1 MFVDACA
8 IVSILSE
15 EPTAAAYRGALDQV
29 TAATT
34 SPLAAFE
41 AVLVLA
47 RPEKFACDIAKAQEI
62 VLTFLDERDIVLRQE
77 GDARALLGLA
87 VDVAQMHGVGKRR
100 LSSFDC
106 FHYAQAKFMRQRLL
120 TLDGLLRQTDVETAP

>member
-15 EPTAAAYRGALDQV
+15 EPTAAAYQGALDTV

-41 AVLVLA
+41 AILVLA
-47 RPEKFACDIAKAQEI
+47 RPEKFACDMATAQAV
-62 VLTFLDERDIVLRQE
+62 VLTFLDEREIALSQDCE
-77 GDARALLGLA
+77 PKALLGLA
-87 VDVAQMHGVGKRR
+87 IDVARLHGVGKRH

-106 FHYAQAKFMRQRLL
+106 FHYAQAKLTRQTLL
-120 TLDGLLRQTDVETAP
+120 TLDELLRQTNIETAP

>member
-15 EPTAAAYRGALDQV
+15 EQTATSYRDALDRV
-29 TAATT
+29 TVATT

-41 AVLVLA
+41 AILVLA
-47 RPEKFACDIAKAQEI
+47 RPEKFACNITKAHEI

-77 GDARALLGLA
+77 GDAKALLGLA

-106 FHYAQAKFMRQRLL
+106 FHYAQAKLARLKLL
-120 TLDGLLRQTDVETAP
+120 TLDDLLRRTDADTAP

>member
-8 IVSILSE
+8 IVSILSR
-15 EPTAAAYRGALDQV
+15 EPTATAYESELDRV

-41 AVLVLA
+41 AILVLA
-47 RPEKFACDIAKAQEI
+47 RPEKFACDIGTAHKI
-62 VLTFLDERDIVLRQE
+62 VLTFLEERDIGLRQE
-77 GDARALLGLA
+77 GDARVLLGHA
-87 VDVAQMHGVGKRR
+87 VAIAQLHGVGKRR

-106 FHYAQAKFMRQRLL
+106 FHYAHARIARQTLL
-120 TLDGLLRQTDVETAP
+120 TLDELLRQTDIETAP

>member
-8 IVSILSE
+8 IVAILSE
-15 EPTAAAYRGALDQV
+15 EVTAPAYRGALDQV

-41 AVLVLA
+41 AILVLA
-47 RPEKFACDIAKAQEI
+47 RPEKFACDIATAQEV
-62 VLTFLDERDIVLRQE
+62 VLAFLDERDIALRQE
-77 GDARALLGLA
+77 GEAKALLRLA
-87 VDVAQMHGVGKRR
+87 VEVARQHGVGKRR

-106 FHYAQAKFMRQRLL
+106 FHYAQAKLARQTLL
-120 TLDGLLRQTDVETAP
+120 TLDQLLRQTDVETAP